1 VRFISS
7 ATAIP
12 ALAARSRNR
21 KAGAPIVVPANYLLR
36 APGCRG
42 SSSSRDRSMSRFG
55 QNLIDSF
62 VEAKYFARDHIV
74 TNGGPPAISQTL
86 LNRLAP

>member
-1 VRFISS
+1 VHPDAAAVAVRVI
-7 ATAIP
+7 
-12 ALAARSRNR
+12 
-21 KAGAPIVVPANYLLR
+21 APCH
-36 APGCRG
+36 GG
-42 SSSSRDRSMSRFG
+42 FG

-86 LNRLAP
+86 LNRLAR